1 MPPVV
6 TVHSAKDG
14 SDPIAACWIESQE
27 MGDGREWLDWVE
39 TILVYKL
46 PRLSREE
53 IQSMLGLSDV
63 ELKQTRFYQEALA
76 EGRTGSPI
84 IFLNIG

>member
-1 MPPVV
+1 MPLVV

-14 SDPIAACWIESQE
+14 SDPIAACCIECQE
-27 MGDGREWLDWVE
+27 MRDGRELLDWVE

-46 PRLSREE
+46 LRLSREE
-53 IQSMLGLSDV
+53 MQTMLGSSDV
-63 ELKQTRFYQEALA
+63 ELKQTRFYKEVFA

-84 IFLNIG
+84 IFLNVG